1 MAARN
6 RVISGGAVGCSVRL
20 DSDTSGVSGISFTDN
35 TGKSVFISRNMVSHW
50 TLVQTFADKSS
61 AVKRGALGL
70 VLFGGIGLLGAT
82 TAKRVYQIR
91 FFWVSDTE
99 PSLIEV
105 DEIIYNT
112 IVREYY

>member
-20 DSDTSGVSGISFTDN
+20 DRDTNGVSGISFNYN
-35 TGKSVFISRNMVSHW
+35 TGKSVFISRNMVSRW
-50 TLVQTFADKSS
+50 TLVQSFADRSS

-70 VLFGGIGLLGAT
+70 VLFGGIGLLGAA
-82 TAKRVYQIR
+82 TAKRIYQIR
-91 FFWVSDTE
+91 IFWVSDME

-105 DEIIYNT
+105 DELIYNR